1 MQWVRANWGRNW
13 RGLENVL
20 SLLQRMKVWEDRGT
34 SLYIGCQKNVVGILM
49 LVDWNGLEDVCLI
62 QSVQLLLCK
71 DFYSLYVR
79 DIVEACFL
87 NLFFHIFFVS
97 SFENL
102 FIYIYSIERLSLIR
116 NYC

>member
-13 RGLENVL
+13 RGLENVF

-62 QSVQLLLCK
+62 QSVQLLLK
-71 DFYSLYVR
+71 ISIR
-79 DIVEACFL
+79 
-87 NLFFHIFFVS
+87 
-97 SFENL
+97 
-102 FIYIYSIERLSLIR
+102 YI
-116 NYC
+116 